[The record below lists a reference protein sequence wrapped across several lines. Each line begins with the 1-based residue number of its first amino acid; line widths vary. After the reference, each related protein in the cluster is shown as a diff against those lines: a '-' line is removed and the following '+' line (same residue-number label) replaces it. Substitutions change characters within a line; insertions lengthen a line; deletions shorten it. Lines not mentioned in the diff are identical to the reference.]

1 MRGLFEK
8 LMAKYVSDSE
18 KFEYDWVIKKRDID
32 QLASL
37 KNNPFQTTGQL
48 GANQKTLRQQQTN
61 NTSRMNSAD
70 SRGQQLSPYGLEKKQ
85 NEIELMKEQA
95 KKRRKEKLKVILSQV
110 NSQKPPLTQ
119 EELNQIKE

>member
-1 MRGLFEK
+1 
-8 LMAKYVSDSE
+8 MAKYVSEND
-18 KFEYDWVIKKRDID
+18 FEYDWVIKKRDID

-70 SRGQQLSPYGLEKKQ
+70 SRGQQLSPYDLEKKQ
-85 NEIELMKEQA
+85 NEIELMKEEA